1 MTKIKKL
8 ETPPKKR
15 LKIVEV
21 DDFTKDNFKVNVG
34 EKYDIEHEA
43 QGEKRY
49 GYLINTKNKKSI
61 VMYASQVEL
70 L

>member
-1 MTKIKKL
+1 MTKIKNPDQPL
-8 ETPPKKR
+8 KKR

-21 DDFTKDNFKVNVG
+21 DDFTKSTFNVNVG
-34 EKYDIEHEA
+34 DEYDIEHEA
-43 QGEKRY
+43 PGEKKY

>member
-1 MTKIKKL
+1 MKKIENL
-8 ETPPKKR
+8 VQPPKKR
-15 LKIVEV
+15 LKVVEV
-21 DDFTKDNFKVNVG
+21 DDFTKEAFNVNIGDVYDIQHEAPG
-34 EKYDIEHEA
+34 EK
-43 QGEKRY
+43 KY

>member
-1 MTKIKKL
+1 MKKT
-8 ETPPKKR
+8 ENPSQAPKKR
-15 LKIVEV
+15 LKVVEV
-21 DDFTKDNFKVNVG
+21 DDFTKETFKVNIG
-34 EKYDIEHEA
+34 DEYDIEHEA
-43 QGEKRY
+43 PGERKY

>member
-1 MTKIKKL
+1 MIKKVN
-8 ETPPKKR
+8 TDQPTKKR
-15 LKIVEV
+15 LKIIDV
-21 DDFTKDNFKVNVG
+21 DEFTNKNFGVNIG
-34 EKYDIEHEA
+34 EEYDIEHEA
-43 QGEKRY
+43 PGEKRY